1 MIKNAE
7 HLFGVFF
14 ICNFIRF
21 IILKMFPENLNIK
34 MNERKAQDAFR
45 KLGVNHPNRIDFSSN
60 DYLGFAQSETIFN
73 QTHQLLV
80 DKNLL
85 INGATGS
92 RLISGNFDLYTETE
106 KHIAEFHQSETALI
120 YNSGYDANLGFF
132 SAVLQK
138 GDVVLY
144 DEYIH
149 ASIRDGIRLSLAKAY
164 KFEHNN
170 SSDLT
175 QKIIQHQKQNTGN
188 IYVVTESVFS
198 MDGDTPELVE
208 MSKIC
213 TDNQAYLIVDEAHA
227 LGVFGNQGCGL
238 VQELELQE
246 SVFARIV
253 TFGKGLGCHGAAVL
267 GSQQLT
273 DYLIN
278 FSRSFIYTTG
288 LSPHSV
294 ASIQTAYQVLQCNA
308 FITAQNQLQNIIY
321 HFNTEVK
328 RLNLESIFISSHSA
342 IHCAVISGN
351 ERVKKIAAEMQKQ
364 NFEVKPILSP
374 TVPLGQE
381 RLRICL
387 HAYNTPQ
394 EVTQVLELLRKFVS
408 AILN

>member
-1 MIKNAE
+1 MMNLFPKN
-7 HLFGVFF
+7 LL
-14 ICNFIRF
+14 
-21 IILKMFPENLNIK
+21 LKI
-34 MNERKAQDAFR
+34 NERKAQDAFR
-45 KLGVNHPNRIDFSSN
+45 KLGENKTHQVDFSSN
-60 DYLGFAQSETIFN
+60 DYLGFSKSKVIFN
-73 QTHQLLV
+73 QTHQFLL

-85 INGATGS
+85 VNGATGS

-106 KHIAEFHQSETALI
+106 QYIADFHQSESALI

-138 GDVVLY
+138 GDVILY

-164 KFEHNN
+164 KFKHNDCLDLAKKVVQYQKNN
-170 SSDLT
+170 S
-175 QKIIQHQKQNTGN
+175 GN

-198 MDGDTPELVE
+198 MDGDIPDLVK
-208 MSKIC
+208 MTQIC
-213 TDNQAYLIVDEAHA
+213 TENQVYLIVDEAHA
-227 LGVFGNQGCGL
+227 LGVFGNQGSGL

-246 SVFARIV
+246 SVFARII
-253 TFGKGLGCHGAAVL
+253 TFGKGLGCHGAAIL

-294 ASIQTAYQVLQCNA
+294 AAIKTAYQTLTSDEFV
-308 FITAQNQLQNIIY
+308 TAQNQLKNIIS
-321 HFNTEVK
+321 HFNAELN
-328 RLNLESIFISSHSA
+328 RLKLSEIFIPSHSA

-351 ERVKKIAAEMQKQ
+351 EKVKLVAQQIQSQGFA
-364 NFEVKPILSP
+364 VKAILSP

-394 EVTQVLELLRKFVS
+394 QVTQVLELLSKFVS
-408 AILN
+408 TI

>member
-1 MIKNAE
+1 
-7 HLFGVFF
+7 
-14 ICNFIRF
+14 
-21 IILKMFPENLNIK
+21 MFPENLNIK
-34 MNERKAQDAFR
+34 INERIAQDAFR
-45 KLGVNHPNRIDFSSN
+45 KLGENKTHQVDFSSN
-60 DYLGFAQSETIFN
+60 DYLGFAQSKTIFN
-73 QTHQLLV
+73 QTHQLLL

-106 KHIAEFHQSETALI
+106 QYIAHFHQSESALI

-164 KFEHNN
+164 KFKHNDCLDLSQKVVQYQKNN
-170 SSDLT
+170 S
-175 QKIIQHQKQNTGN
+175 GN

-198 MDGDTPELVE
+198 MDGDIPDLVK
-208 MSKIC
+208 MTQIC
-213 TDNQAYLIVDEAHA
+213 NENQAYLIVDEAHA

-246 SVFARIV
+246 VVFARII

-267 GSQQLT
+267 GSRQLT
-273 DYLIN
+273 DYLVN

-294 ASIQTAYQVLQCNA
+294 ATIYVAYQALKSKDFEVVN
-308 FITAQNQLQNIIY
+308 TQLKNIIT
-321 HFNTEVK
+321 HFNAELN
-328 RLNLESIFISSHSA
+328 RLKLSEIFIPSHSA

-351 ERVKKIAAEMQKQ
+351 EKVKQVALQIQSQGFA
-364 NFEVKPILSP
+364 VKAILSP

-381 RLRICL
+381 RLRFCL
-387 HAYNTPQ
+387 HSDNTPQ
-394 EVTQVLELLRKFVS
+394 QVTQVLELLSKFVS
-408 AILN
+408 IT